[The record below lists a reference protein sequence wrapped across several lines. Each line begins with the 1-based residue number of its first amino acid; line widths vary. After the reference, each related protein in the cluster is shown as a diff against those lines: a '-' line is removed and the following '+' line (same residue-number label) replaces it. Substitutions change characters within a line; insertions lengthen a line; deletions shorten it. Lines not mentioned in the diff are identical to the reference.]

1 MLAPGVRAGTGGTED
16 GVLMRAWSR
25 RAVGRE
31 WWAQNYKAHGGR
43 LEGGIG
49 EAAQS
54 LVVARSRVWPFGSCR
69 SDLVVIAY
77 RAKGVKMWSMRW
89 TI

>member
-1 MLAPGVRAGTGGTED
+1 MPALGVKVGTGGTED

-43 LEGGIG
+43 LEGGIWQ
-49 EAAQS
+49 AAQS
-54 LVVARSRVWPFGSCR
+54 LVVVRSRVWPFESCW

-77 RAKGVKMWSMRW
+77 RAKGIKM
-89 TI
+89 